1 MGNSDA
7 LTEILASKEAS
18 GKKARG
24 EIYGINGPVV
34 TLLGDQGFQMN
45 EMVYV
50 GKNRLVGEVIG
61 LNTEKTTIEVY
72 EETSGMKPGEPVEGT
87 GSPVS
92 CLLAPGI
99 LDNIFD
105 GIERPLSSI
114 REKDGAYI
122 ERGVSVDSLDRE
134 KLWQT
139 HITVK
144 PGDVLEAGAIIAEVP
159 ETRAIVHKVMVPPDL
174 SGEVIKAVPDGSY
187 NIETELVTLRLKDGT
202 ERALTMCQRWPIRV
216 PRPVLKRYSPTMPL
230 VTGQRILDTLFPI
243 AKGGTAAI
251 PGGFGTGKTMNQHQI
266 AKWSDADIIIY
277 IGCGER
283 GNEMTQVLEEFTKLI
298 DPKSGN
304 PLMDR
309 TTLIANTSNMPVAA
323 REGGHHGGLHLP
335 LGGGSE
341 RALRTS
347 GGDACRGGLS
357 RLPGFQTGSLLRESR
372 TGGEP
377 ERVRGIH
384 FHHRSSLPPGRRF
397 LRARDPEHQAFRPLL
412 LGSGQVPGLCE
423 TLSRHPVAQLLLR
436 LCGRPGRLVYG

>member
-174 SGEVIKAVPDGSY
+174 SGEVIKVVPDGSY

-216 PRPVLKRYSPTMPL
+216 PRPVLKR
-230 VTGQRILDTLFPI
+230 
-243 AKGGTAAI
+243 
-251 PGGFGTGKTMNQHQI
+251 
-266 AKWSDADIIIY
+266 
-277 IGCGER
+277 
-283 GNEMTQVLEEFTKLI
+283 
-298 DPKSGN
+298 
-304 PLMDR
+304 
-309 TTLIANTSNMPVAA
+309 
-323 REGGHHGGLHLP
+323 
-335 LGGGSE
+335 
-341 RALRTS
+341 
-347 GGDACRGGLS
+347 
-357 RLPGFQTGSLLRESR
+357 
-372 TGGEP
+372 
-377 ERVRGIH
+377 
-384 FHHRSSLPPGRRF
+384 
-397 LRARDPEHQAFRPLL
+397 
-412 LGSGQVPGLCE
+412 
-423 TLSRHPVAQLLLR
+423 
-436 LCGRPGRLVYG
+436 